1 MEEWGA
7 GSRTRRV
14 VKSFTTTH
22 LLRPTPH
29 CASLIN
35 LLIALVVFF
44 AGCSTD
50 PAEHVFEK
58 AEKSL
63 GTGSFEEAL
72 LQYSYVVNKH
82 PESSYAPKSQYK
94 IAYIYNK
101 YLGERKRALDAYAT
115 LYYMYP
121 GSAET
126 VDAREDLAQIY
137 SDLGDHRK
145 AIAHYQRLMVERP
158 GDAQRF
164 HFAVASEYMKMND
177 LAQARVEFSELLRT
191 TGSHVLIPQIYFNMG
206 GMSYVEGKT
215 SEAMEWYDKLI
226 SKYPKDPFVLEAEFY
241 KAKVLNETGRQGEAL
256 VLLREIEPQYHN
268 KAAVTALREWIEAR
282 LKDGHDP
289 KTLPPGVNP
298 P

>member
-1 MEEWGA
+1 MTVNNENTARLSAIGRISLA
-7 GSRTRRV
+7 NILV
-14 VKSFTTTH
+14 ALI
-22 LLRPTPH
+22 LL
-29 CASLIN
+29 
-35 LLIALVVFF
+35 F

-94 IAYIYNK
+94 IAYIHNK
-101 YLGERKRALDAYAT
+101 YLGERKKALAAYAT

-126 VDAREDLAQIY
+126 ADAREDLAQLY
-137 SDLGDHRK
+137 SDFKDHRK
-145 AIAHYQRLMVERP
+145 AIAHYQRLMAERP

-177 LAQARVEFSELLRT
+177 LAQARVEFTELLKV
-191 TGSHVLIPQIYFNMG
+191 TGSPVLIPQIYFNMG

-215 SEAMEWYDKLI
+215 TEALDWYEKLLA
-226 SKYPKDPFVLEAEFY
+226 KYPKDPFAIEAKFY
-241 KAKVLNETGRQGEAL
+241 KARVFNETGRREEAL
-256 VLLREIEPQYHN
+256 AVLREIEPQYRN
-268 KAAVTALREWIEAR
+268 KAAVTALREWIEAK

-289 KTLPPGVNP
+289 KTLPAGVNP
-298 P
+298 LN